1 MTAHKPA
8 APRIRIG
15 ISSCLLGAKVRY
27 DGNHKLDT
35 FLTET
40 LGRHFEF
47 VPVCPEVAIG
57 LGVPR
62 PPIRLVGAAHAP
74 RAVGVEDP
82 ALDVTRKLADYG
94 ARMGRE
100 LNDISGY
107 ILKSKSPSCGME
119 RVKLYPEKG
128 GPGVKQGR
136 GIYAAALMAKRPLLP
151 TEEEGRL
158 GDPALRENF
167 IENVFAYRRWQDLA
181 ASGVTASRLVDF
193 HTRHKLM
200 IMAHGTERYRA
211 LGRLVAGAS
220 RREARA
226 VADKYIHAFMH
237 TLRHTPTRAR
247 HANVLM
253 HLMGYLKK
261 TLDSADKYELL
272 ALIHAYRV
280 GHVPRIVPLTL
291 LNHHFR
297 RHPHPYV
304 VGQYYLEPPPDEL
317 MLRCGS

>member
-1 MTAHKPA
+1 MTAATPS
-8 APRIRIG
+8 PRIRIG
-15 ISSCLLGAKVRY
+15 ISSCLLGARVRY
-27 DGNHKLDT
+27 DGNHKLDA
-35 FLTET
+35 FVSET

-57 LGVPR
+57 LAVPR
-62 PPIRLVGAAHAP
+62 PPIRLVGSPRAP
-74 RAVGVEDP
+74 RAVGVDDP
-82 ALDVTRKLADYG
+82 QLDVTRRLLQYG

-100 LNDISGY
+100 LSDISGY

-136 GIYAAALMAKRPLLP
+136 GIYAAALMAAQPLLP
-151 TEEEGRL
+151 VEEDGRL
-158 GDPALRENF
+158 GDPVLRENF
-167 IENVFAYRRWQDLA
+167 IEAVFAYRRWQDLV
-181 ASGVTASRLVDF
+181 ASGVTAAGLVEF

-200 IMAHGTERYRA
+200 LMAHSTERCRS
-211 LGRLVAGAS
+211 LGRLVAGA
-220 RREARA
+220 RQREARVLA
-226 VADKYIHAFMH
+226 QKYIHAFMD
-237 TLRHTPTRAR
+237 TLRRAPTRAR

-253 HLMGYLKK
+253 HLTGYLK
-261 TLDSADKYELL
+261 TAIDSADKRELL
-272 ALIHAYRV
+272 GLIHAYRI

-304 VGQYYLEPPPDEL
+304 AGQYYVEPPPDEL
-317 MLRCGS
+317 MLRCGP

>member
-1 MTAHKPA
+1 MTAPKSA

-27 DGNHKLDT
+27 DGNHKLDA
-35 FLTET
+35 FVTET
-40 LGRHFEF
+40 LGRHVEF

-62 PPIRLVGAAHAP
+62 PPIRLVGAPRAP
-74 RAVGVEDP
+74 RAVGIEDR
-82 ALDVTRKLADYG
+82 ALDVTQKLADYG
-94 ARMGRE
+94 VRMGRE

-119 RVKLYPEKG
+119 RVKLYPEKD
-128 GPGVKQGR
+128 GPGVKQSR
-136 GIYAAALMAKRPLLP
+136 GIYAAALMLTQPLLP

-158 GDPALRENF
+158 GDPGLRENF
-167 IENVFAYRRWQDLA
+167 IESVFAYRRWQDLA
-181 ASGVTASRLVDF
+181 ASGVSAARLVDF

-200 IMAHGTERYRA
+200 LMAHSTERYRS

-220 RREARA
+220 KRKGHA
-226 VADKYIHAFMH
+226 VAERYIHTFMD
-237 TLRHTPTRAR
+237 TLRQTPTRAR

-261 TLDSADKYELL
+261 ALDSADKRELL

-304 VGQYYLEPPPDEL
+304 AGQYYLEPPPEEL
-317 MLRCGS
+317 MLRCGN

>member
-1 MTAHKPA
+1 MTAA
-8 APRIRIG
+8 APARQRIRIG
-15 ISSCLLGAKVRY
+15 ISSCLLGMRVRY
-27 DGNHKLDT
+27 DGNHKHDAYI
-35 FLTET
+35 TET
-40 LGRHFEF
+40 LGRHFEL
-47 VPVCPEVAIG
+47 VPVCPEMAIG

-62 PPIRLVGAAHAP
+62 PPIRLVGPAHAP
-74 RAVGVEDP
+74 RAVGVDDP
-82 ALDVTRKLADYG
+82 QLDVTHRLAQYG

-100 LNDISGY
+100 LSDISGY

-136 GIYAAALMAKRPLLP
+136 GIYAAALMATQPLLP

-158 GDPALRENF
+158 GDPVLRENF
-167 IENVFAYRRWQDLA
+167 IEAVFAYRRWQDLA
-181 ASGVTASRLVDF
+181 ASGVSAARLVEF

-200 IMAHGTERYRA
+200 LMAHSAERYRS

-220 RREARA
+220 KREARA
-226 VADKYIHAFMH
+226 VAQKYIHAVMD
-237 TLRHTPTRAR
+237 TLRQVPTRAR
-247 HANVLM
+247 HANVLL
-253 HLMGYLKK
+253 HLMGYLK
-261 TLDSADKYELL
+261 TAIDSTDKRELL
-272 ALIHAYRV
+272 ALIHAYRI
-280 GHVPRIVPLTL
+280 GRVPRIVPLTL

-304 VGQYYLEPPPDEL
+304 AGQYYLESPPDEL

>member
-1 MTAHKPA
+1 MTAPKSA

-35 FLTET
+35 FVTET

-62 PPIRLVGAAHAP
+62 APIRLVGTARAS

-82 ALDVTRKLADYG
+82 AFDVTRKLADYG
-94 ARMGRE
+94 TRMGRE

-119 RVKLYPEKG
+119 RVQLYPEKG

-136 GIYAAALMAKRPLLP
+136 GIYAAALMATRPLLP

-158 GDPALRENF
+158 GDPGLRENF
-167 IENVFAYRRWQDLA
+167 IETVFAFRRWQDLA
-181 ASGVTASRLVDF
+181 ASGVTATRLVDF

-200 IMAHGTERYRA
+200 LMAHSTERYRT
-211 LGRLVAGAS
+211 LGQLVAGAS
-220 RREARA
+220 KREARA
-226 VADKYIHAFMH
+226 VAEKYIHAFMD
-237 TLRHTPTRAR
+237 TMRQTPTRAR

-261 TLDSADKYELL
+261 ALDNADKRELL

-304 VGQYYLEPPPDEL
+304 AGQYYLEPPPDEL